1 MPEHYS
7 TIRMTISWI
16 VFEQD
21 DERFGGFCQF
31 KVRSMNVA
39 TGAKNTENAGRISFL
54 ERQATSAP
62 PSI

>member
-1 MPEHYS
+1 MPGQCN

-21 DERFGGFCQF
+21 DERFGGVCRF
-31 KVRSMNVA
+31 KVRLMNVA
-39 TGAKNTENAGRISFL
+39 AGAKNAKTPAASAFF
-54 ERQATSAP
+54 ERQLTSAP